1 MQQGILDKLMQSVLE
16 MKPEDS
22 AIYANRAVENGIDP
36 LVAID
41 VLIKAIQII
50 GDGFAK
56 GTLYLPELVGGSDA
70 MMEAMP
76 ILENAIK
83 DKGGRKS
90 AQSSV
95 VIGTVAG
102 DIHSIGI
109 SMIATLL
116 MAGGFKVYNIGVDV
130 HVDQFISAIKKYDP
144 DILAMSSLMTTTAS
158 ELRKVTL
165 ALKEAGIRDKVK
177 IMVGGGAITDDFANQ
192 IGADGYDPTAPGA
205 VTLAKKMIA

>member
-1 MQQGILDKLMQSVLE
+1 MQQEILDKLMNSVLE
-16 MKPEDS
+16 MKPKDS
-22 AIYANRAVENGIDP
+22 AKYANSAVENGIDP
-36 LVAID
+36 LIAID
-41 VLIKAIQII
+41 VLIKAITII
-50 GDGFAK
+50 GDGYGK

-70 MMEAMP
+70 MMAAMP
-76 ILENAIK
+76 ILEGAIK
-83 DKGGRKS
+83 DKGGRKIS
-90 AQSSV
+90 QSSV

-116 MAGGFKVYNIGVDV
+116 MAGGFKVHNLGVDV
-130 HVDQFISAIKKYDP
+130 NVDQFISAITKLNP

-158 ELRKVTL
+158 ELRKVIL
-165 ALKEAGIRDKVK
+165 AIEEAGMRDNVK
-177 IMVGGGAITDDFANQ
+177 IMVGGGAITSDFAKQ

>member
-1 MQQGILDKLMQSVLE
+1 MQQEILENLKNAVLK
-16 MKPEDS
+16 MKPAD
-22 AIYANRAVENGIDP
+22 AAYYANSAVENGIDP

-41 VLIKAIQII
+41 VLIKAIKII

-56 GTLYLPELVGGSDA
+56 GTLYLPELVGGSQA

-90 AQSSV
+90 SQSSV

-158 ELRKVTL
+158 ELRKVIL